1 MKWNLTRL
9 TEACGAWGY
18 IQAFQQEGRAAITV
32 SLNSECIQI
41 NDLEDSVKNHWML
54 QQNEVPQQ
62 HSHSAFAAELIQ
74 AHLTWLQS
82 INKPTHLWCL
92 VRNDTDGTDRKRCV
106 LTTSPYALTKKK
118 KATYVLTRCLFFMT
132 PTDLSA
138 QQESENIFLEIKKG
152 EQRRRLSPTLSSST
166 CK

>member
-32 SLNSECIQI
+32 RLNSECIQI

-118 KATYVLTRCLFFMT
+118 KGYICFNQVFVLHDADWSIGTARERKHFPRNQKRGAAQKIKPHVVFFYM
-132 PTDLSA
+132 
-138 QQESENIFLEIKKG
+138 
-152 EQRRRLSPTLSSST
+152 
-166 CK
+166 